1 MFLKDKTSGD
11 LVEILTLKELFDP
24 CQAEVSGRFQQGE
37 EVQDPEKLKKAE
49 LLFPSGEMLDRSA
62 LQGWLISRLSTDYS
76 RKKKRGDF
84 VFREDA

>member
-49 LLFPSGEMLDRSA
+49 LLFPSGEMMPKCWIDPHYRD
-62 LQGWLISRLSTDYS
+62 G
-76 RKKKRGDF
+76 
-84 VFREDA
+84 